1 MSYYVDPCTN
11 IPQYPLY
18 PVYGYH
24 PLTVAR
30 QPRRQQRQHQP
41 QPSIPCFNDADV
53 DSSRRN
59 RLPDLRHDAD
69 LNRSAN
75 IRFTVIDDV
84 SINNK
89 TFVMPLSIRRYVTE
103 SSEYANKAIDPLQRL
118 LDKATD
124 LGAISKL
131 RGRAVRFRTS
141 MYADDAAIFI
151 NPNKENLVFLLTGL
165 KASKGSLEI
174 LDKQRRKF
182 LWTDEETLTYGK
194 CKINWTQTRVPTA
207 SGGLG
212 ILNLEK
218 FARALRL
225 RWLWYEWKLLGVGLV
240 GREKVERRGATSLRA
255 ASKKKNRS
263 LQQALQS
270 NQWLLDV
277 TLPADTGWTTELIDQ
292 LVMIWSATQTVELS
306 EHEEDK
312 ITWKLNSHGEYTA
325 ASAYNVQLL
334 STTAT
339 NFNTLIWKPWAP

>member
-225 RWLWYEWKLLGVGLV
+225 RWLWYEWK
-240 GREKVERRGATSLRA
+240 
-255 ASKKKNRS
+255 
-263 LQQALQS
+263 
-270 NQWLLDV
+270 WLLDV

-325 ASAYNVQLL
+325 ASAYNAQEMALHLL
-334 STTAT
+334 ANCRYTRR
-339 NFNTLIWKPWAP
+339 IWMAMAN